1 MTSESGVF
9 VRKASGLV
17 RQLAPQDSFYMNV
30 IGVAAAV
37 SIVTLLYAA
46 PTTYP
51 GADLYIA
58 LTLGLIIAIPFGWT
72 YAMLST
78 AFPRSGGD
86 YVYISRIIHPSA
98 GLASSGLY
106 LLANLIGVGQFPMF
120 TAWYVSSLL
129 GIAGALYGNATYTG
143 WGAWVGTPEGTIVVA
158 GIIIIWSAIINLIG
172 VRFLALV
179 QRIYFAIAAIGT
191 IALFG
196 LMSFTGYQVFVGN
209 FNAYAA
215 GFGTS
220 YQDIINKATSLGFAP
235 AGFSWAVTIL
245 ATVFLFGYLTT
256 AWPIMVAGEVKRP
269 ARSMIL
275 GCVVGI
281 FASWLIYMITTA
293 LFYNSFGK
301 GFTDAASWL
310 SATNPS
316 DYPLPVGPYLTY
328 LMGFLSQNAAL
339 LGLIGI
345 AFVCWGASLT
355 PNHIMICSRPMFAY
369 AMDRVFPSKFASVNE
384 RTHTPAFSIVVTTIV
399 GLATLILTAY
409 AGALIAL
416 TVNVAVL
423 CTLYFLFTLFTG
435 VVFPFVKKEM
445 FEASPAIVKAKI
457 GPVPVISL
465 AGGFSGIA
473 MVLALGMYLIHPE
486 LSGPVSPLSIGL
498 IVGWGVF
505 FALIYYIARAYW
517 QRKGLDIGLSYREIP
532 PG

>member
-1 MTSESGVF
+1 MSQESGVF

-37 SIVTLLYAA
+37 SIVALLFAA

-58 LTLGLIIAIPFGWT
+58 LTIGLIIAIPFGWT
-72 YAMLST
+72 YAMLAT
-78 AFPRSGGD
+78 AYPRSGGD
-86 YVYISRIIHPSA
+86 YVYVSRIIHPSA
-98 GLASSGLY
+98 GLTSSGLY

-129 GIAGALYGNATYTG
+129 GIAGALYNSSAYAA
-143 WGAWVGTPEGTIVVA
+143 WGAWVGTAEGTVAVA
-158 GIIIIWSAIINLIG
+158 GIIIIWSAIINVIG
-172 VRFLALV
+172 VRFLAMM

-196 LMSFTGYQVFVGN
+196 LMAFSTYDMFVGN

-220 YQDIINKATSLGFAP
+220 YQDLITKATSLGFVP
-235 AGFSWAVTIL
+235 AQFSWAITIL

-256 AWPIMVAGEVKRP
+256 AWPVMVAGEVKRP

-275 GCVVGI
+275 GCVIGI
-281 FASWLIYMITTA
+281 FASWVIYMLTTA
-293 LFYNSFGK
+293 LFYRSFGK
-301 GFTDAASWL
+301 EFTDAASWL
-310 SATNPS
+310 AATHS
-316 DYPLPVGPYLTY
+316 GDYPLPVGPYLTY
-328 LMGFLSQNAAL
+328 LIGFLSRNPIL
-339 LGLIGI
+339 LGIIGVG
-345 AFVCWGASLT
+345 FVCWGASLT

-384 RTHTPAFSIVVTTIV
+384 RTHTPIFSTVVTTIA
-399 GLATLILTAY
+399 GLTTLVLTAY

-435 VVFPFVKKEM
+435 LVFPFVKKEM
-445 FEASPAIVKAKI
+445 FEASPAMVKAKI
-457 GPVPVISL
+457 GPVPVISI

-473 MVLALGMYLIHPE
+473 MVLALGMYLLHPE

-498 IVGWGVF
+498 IVGWAIF
-505 FALIYYIARAYW
+505 FALIYYIARWYW
-517 QRKGLDIGLSYREIP
+517 QRKGLDISLSYKEIP